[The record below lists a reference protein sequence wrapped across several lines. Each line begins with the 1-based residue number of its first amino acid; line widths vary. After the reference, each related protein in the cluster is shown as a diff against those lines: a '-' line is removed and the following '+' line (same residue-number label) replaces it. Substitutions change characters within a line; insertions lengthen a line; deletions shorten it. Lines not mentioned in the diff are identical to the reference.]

1 MTIGLDTTFLV
12 QHDVREAPL
21 HAWAR
26 TYLVASV
33 LEAGN
38 TPGLCPQVLAEY
50 LHVITDPAR
59 FEYPLTMAAALSRA
73 AAWWSLPGM
82 RGVFPTPRTTS
93 WFLSWMGQHGLGR
106 KRVLDT
112 MLAATYASN
121 GYHCLLSTD
130 RRGFALFDGI
140 TVLGPPEAEGTSRS
154 PA

>member
-21 HAWAR
+21 HEWAR

-59 FEYPLTMAAALSRA
+59 FEHPLTMPAALSRA
-73 AAWWSLPGM
+73 AVWWSLPGM
-82 RGVFPTPRTTS
+82 RGVFPTRVRRPGSSRGWGNMGWDGNACWIRCSPLPTPATGTT
-93 WFLSWMGQHGLGR
+93 
-106 KRVLDT
+106 
-112 MLAATYASN
+112 A
-121 GYHCLLSTD
+121 C
-130 RRGFALFDGI
+130 
-140 TVLGPPEAEGTSRS
+140 
-154 PA
+154 